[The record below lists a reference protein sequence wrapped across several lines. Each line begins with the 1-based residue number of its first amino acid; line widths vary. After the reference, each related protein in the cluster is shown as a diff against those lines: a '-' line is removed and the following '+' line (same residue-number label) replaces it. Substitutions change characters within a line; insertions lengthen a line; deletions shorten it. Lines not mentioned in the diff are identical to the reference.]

1 MSWPSADFIYR
12 CRAGHDRER
21 CGAAILFAQAAGN
34 GLVAFLPLVII
45 MVIFYVLL
53 ILPAQRRQK
62 KTQAMLNALKNGDK
76 VVTSGGLYGTIVGL
90 EPRRRPVAHR
100 RTGESEGGA
109 FGDCRDTVGSQR
121 GEILIHRALVR
132 PRGGSPLTGCGLY
145 LEPAQSRVYLQPA
158 QSDGLTGANKPCGIQ
173 N

>member
-1 MSWPSADFIYR
+1 MIASA
-12 CRAGHDRER
+12 
-21 CGAAILFAQAAGN
+21 AAISVLFLAQAAGG

-90 EPRRRPVAHR
+90 EPDAVQLRIAEQVKVKVAR
-100 RTGESEGGA
+100 SAIADVQSEIKEEK
-109 FGDCRDTVGSQR
+109 S
-121 GEILIHRALVR
+121 
-132 PRGGSPLTGCGLY
+132 
-145 LEPAQSRVYLQPA
+145 
-158 QSDGLTGANKPCGIQ
+158 
-173 N
+173 